1 MCNSKENKTPDQLK
15 VEMIQKIQ
23 EQGAIH
29 QYLREVATPGIVRNI
44 KSEDID
50 H

>member
-1 MCNSKENKTPDQLK
+1 MCDTKENKTPEQLRA
-15 VEMIQKIQ
+15 EMIQKMQ
-23 EQGAIH
+23 EQGATPQH
-29 QYLREVATPGIVRNI
+29 LCEVATPGVIRNV